1 MTRLTT
7 TSVLTVRTVTE
18 GVRGLTACT
27 RKISST
33 GSSLSVPG
41 TSTHVAQTTWTH
53 RVRKP
58 PSPRGS
64 CPPAPALTP
73 PPSCTHAGP
82 ARPPPPTG
90 PGSDAGSPCGLPSSS
105 GAAARRSPPENRSPL
120 RLPRDLLFECRPR
133 QIQSPASCT
142 IGTGGLTRRGQRAA
156 GRPQRSALGP
166 AWQDAGGNRP
176 GRPGPEP
183 VGHVTPSAYVSA
195 TAPSGGGRHGSE
207 SRPCHRLPG
216 QVTPESQFAHLK
228 DRHELKGMKREEGD
242 GEGEGEEKRASE

>member
-73 PPSCTHAGP
+73 PPSCAHAGP
-82 ARPPPPTG
+82 ARPPG
-90 PGSDAGSPCGLPSSS
+90 PGSDAGSPRGLPSSS

-133 QIQSPASCT
+133 QTQSPASCA
-142 IGTGGLTRRGQRAA
+142 IGTGGLTRRGQRAGPDEVRWARRGRTRVGTAQGGRAQSPWATSRRQPTPARPPRLEA
-156 GRPQRSALGP
+156 GGMGLSPGP
-166 AWQDAGGNRP
+166 ATGYL
-176 GRPGPEP
+176 GR
-183 VGHVTPSAYVSA
+183 SLLS
-195 TAPSGGGRHGSE
+195 
-207 SRPCHRLPG
+207 LNLLI
-216 QVTPESQFAHLK
+216 LK
-228 DRHELKGMKREEGD
+228 KDMN
-242 GEGEGEEKRASE
+242 